1 MRKIE
6 EKMISAVKECI
17 TNEERLYSY
26 LGNTIVYAGVHT
38 SPLYVN
44 SALYNNLD
52 KAATVTLYDN
62 VIAYITTDY
71 LYFTPYF
78 TSVTTKSRLNAL
90 IEALTSLP
98 IKFCSE
104 NNYETPVLQ
113 NFFTDFY
120 CIPYGKDG
128 KAVVKQVTRNH
139 KPAII
144 IPDNIRW
151 IALPRSNTQGQ
162 VILFHLV

>member
-6 EKMISAVKECI
+6 EKMITAINYYLSGGDREYI
-17 TNEERLYSY
+17 F
-26 LGNTIVYAGVHT
+26 LGNTVVYSGVYT

-44 SALYNNLD
+44 STLYNNVD
-52 KAATVTLYDN
+52 KAVATVTLYNN

-78 TSVTTKSRLNAL
+78 TSITTKSRLNAL
-90 IEALTSLP
+90 IETFTNLP

-104 NNYETPVLQ
+104 NNYVTPVLQ

-128 KAVVKQVTRNH
+128 KADVKQVTRNH
-139 KPAII
+139 RPAII
-144 IPDNIRW
+144 IPDNIQW

-162 VILFHLV
+162 VILYK